1 MHTNE
6 MKNAGFESSSDI
18 VRWLQ
23 IKAAGLRPAC
33 AGWKAGQTSKSDP
46 ESILRDVIHQV
57 KGVAVFLLSP
67 SLGFGGDERRI

>member
-33 AGWKAGQTSKSDP
+33 DGWKAGAKNQSRT
-46 ESILRDVIHQV
+46 R
-57 KGVAVFLLSP
+57 
-67 SLGFGGDERRI
+67 